1 MQGFRSHLG
10 AFQLIFG
17 QTEVVVGGM
26 IHAGAALRA
35 IVNPNGL
42 GVSHMNETL
51 LCGAAFLRMIP
62 GSVRTGRA
70 VHAFDRATSN

>member
-35 IVNPNGL
+35 IANPNGPGL
-42 GVSHMNETL
+42 SHMNEKLSSAATHF
-51 LCGAAFLRMIP
+51 CG
-62 GSVRTGRA
+62 
-70 VHAFDRATSN
+70 

>member
-1 MQGFRSHLG
+1 
-10 AFQLIFG
+10 
-17 QTEVVVGGM
+17 M
-26 IHAGAALRA
+26 IDAGTALRA

-62 GSVRTGRA
+62 APCELVGQFTRSTGQQPKK
-70 VHAFDRATSN
+70 